1 MTEEEVKKIPFKM
14 VMHLNLATEHI
25 CSYVDESRRL
35 GFYDHTPVKTD
46 FDRMQEF
53 GKSYRLYRIDDK
65 MYKSYKKWIEAL
77 KDFTL

>member
-14 VMHLNLATEHI
+14 VMHLNLATEHT

-35 GFYDHTPVKTD
+35 GFCDHTPVKAD
-46 FDRMQEF
+46 FDGMQVF
-53 GKSYRLYRIDDK
+53 GKSYRHYRIDDK
-65 MYKSYKKWIEAL
+65 VYKSYKEWIEAL